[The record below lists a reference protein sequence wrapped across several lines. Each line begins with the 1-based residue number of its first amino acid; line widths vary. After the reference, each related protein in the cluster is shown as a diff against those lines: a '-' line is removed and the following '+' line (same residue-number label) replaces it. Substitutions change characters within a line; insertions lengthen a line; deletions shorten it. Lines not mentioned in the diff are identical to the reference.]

1 VFLPPAPPR
10 IATYA
15 PASFSQ
21 LIAEELCHVDY
32 PCKARTV
39 HGDEDMS
46 DSDEEEP
53 AVSSTFVAR
62 AWASAHDDVTFLP
75 SEKCYGLLSTVSHK
89 DQIQARRQEFSLS
102 REALLKETK
111 QAGKLEKTLTVKTV
125 LPHFELHPTHTN
137 HTLRAPSDRSHSCL
151 AYPDLSL
158 PVVRRPATDPWLPTR
173 PLCWRGRMTC

>member
-1 VFLPPAPPR
+1 LFALLAPF
-10 IATYA
+10 IATHTS
-15 PASFSQ
+15 PPFSQ

-32 PCKARTV
+32 PIKARTV

-62 AWASAHDDVTFLP
+62 AWAAAHEDVTFLP
-75 SEKCYGLLSTVSHK
+75 SEKRYGLLSTVSHK
-89 DQIQARRQEFSLS
+89 DQLQARKQEFSLS

-125 LPHFELHPTHTN
+125 I
-137 HTLRAPSDRSHSCL
+137 LRSKIVLNLYHS
-151 AYPDLSL
+151 
-158 PVVRRPATDPWLPTR
+158 
-173 PLCWRGRMTC
+173 